1 MGYSIKA
8 TISDVQFAIL
18 NFIYVKLDGNEW
30 TTTYGTLCNTIK
42 CHDGKLIK
50 DALELLVE
58 EDKIT
63 IRKYIN
69 HPGLRYSFMDY
80 KPGQGLD
87 KFIFVNEFRI
97 IPKAKA
103 RKAYEELSEK
113 RFRNL
118 GSPIANQVVRDT
130 IAQLSPIL
138 TLDASRS
145 EFAPMCIRIL
155 EELVR
160 VGVRNYQDRSYL
172 RDPAQKYIK
181 EHLGNERKRCE
192 TDFYQPFLCTELQ
205 RDEFLAGKIVAGA
218 ALSGGITDILTI
230 YQIPIET
237 KVIYSDGKGEE
248 STLVAKG
255 VGQDAQYASLSR
267 VAFLSVL
274 DLKPRNTIADLSNI
288 QNDVEVKPVKQK
300 EGEHNVMVVRVQHIC
315 GYGAPSKIQYQQNH

>member
-18 NFIYVKLDGNEW
+18 DFIYKNLGGNEW
-30 TTTYGTLCNTIK
+30 TGTYGELCNTIK
-42 CHDGKLIK
+42 CHDEKLIK

-63 IRKYIN
+63 VRKYN
-69 HPGLRYSFMDY
+69 NQTAWPYDY
-80 KPGQGLD
+80 KSGQDLN
-87 KFIFVNEFRI
+87 KFISIGHFRI
-97 IPKAKA
+97 TPKAKA
-103 RKAYEELSEK
+103 RKAYEELSEN

-130 IAQLSPIL
+130 IAKLSPIL

-181 EHLGNERKRCE
+181 EHWDNERKRCE
-192 TDFYQPFLCTELQ
+192 TDFYHPFLRTELQ

-218 ALSGGITDILTI
+218 ALAGGITGILTI

-237 KVIYSDGKGEE
+237 KVIYSDGNGEE
-248 STLVAKG
+248 STLVTKG

-274 DLKPRNTIADLSNI
+274 DLSPRNTIAALSNI
-288 QNDVEVKPVKQK
+288 QNDVKVITVQQK
-300 EGEHNVMVVRVQHIC
+300 EGEHNVPVVRVQHIC